1 MLTHHHSWH
10 GASPNMSRLLGK
22 QLLRLTWSKSNG
34 GRLKQTL
41 TTERRL
47 KRRSYTKYLWNSKLN
62 DHHKEAYRFVKDSEV
77 SPQVT
82 SIVEKFDGVL
92 YPCGKRTEGHWTYQL
107 REDQDLFELA
117 GTATIRCKADVASE
131 TIFFT
136 PHLQHKGIWTH
147 ERKFTKP
154 VPVKFEWI
162 EFDP

>member
-1 MLTHHHSWH
+1 MLTRHHSWH
-10 GASPNMSRLLGK
+10 GVFPNMSRLLGK
-22 QLLRLTWSKSNG
+22 QLPRLTRSKSNG

-107 REDQDLFELA
+107 REDHELFELA
-117 GTATIRCKADVASE
+117 GTATIRCKADVGSE
-131 TIFFT
+131 TILFT
-136 PHLQHKGIWTH
+136 QNIQHKGSWTH
-147 ERKFTKP
+147 ERKFAKP
-154 VPVKFEWI
+154 VPVKFEWT